1 MGHKLLIE
9 APANGDRNYRMPLKI
24 QISSQLLRCVK
35 NFLLAYKSY
44 AARRNVFRALHLG
57 EL

>member
-1 MGHKLLIE
+1 LIE
-9 APANGDRNYRMPLKI
+9 APVNSIRNYRMPLKI

-35 NFLLAYKSY
+35 NFLLAYKTY

-57 EL
+57 EI